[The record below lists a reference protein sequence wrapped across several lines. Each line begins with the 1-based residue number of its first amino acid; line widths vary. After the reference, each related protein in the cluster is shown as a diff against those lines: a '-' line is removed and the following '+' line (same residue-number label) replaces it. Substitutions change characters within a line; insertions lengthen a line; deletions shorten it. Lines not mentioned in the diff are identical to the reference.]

1 MAIVGKF
8 IKGGF
13 DMGGGILNVRC
24 WISFSL
30 FLIIIF
36 FMNAPVFAVKGTI
49 TVTDKEIIERLTRLE
64 EGLKRLEEG
73 LVRLEERQ
81 RGLEQSLNK
90 RIDDLRNLI
99 YVVLAG
105 IFALVGFVIW
115 DRRSAISPVIK
126 QTRDIEE
133 EERKIL
139 KVLREYSRK
148 EPKFAEVMKSV
159 GLL

>member
-1 MAIVGKF
+1 
-8 IKGGF
+8 
-13 DMGGGILNVRC
+13 
-24 WISFSL
+24 
-30 FLIIIF
+30 
-36 FMNAPVFAVKGTI
+36 
-49 TVTDKEIIERLTRLE
+49 LE
-64 EGLKRLEEG
+64 L
-73 LVRLEERQ
+73 
-81 RGLEQSLNK
+81 SLNK
-90 RIDDLRNLI
+90 RIDDLRSEFKEDISELGGRIDDLKNLI
-99 YVVLAG
+99 YVMLAG

-139 KVLREYSRK
+139 KVLRQYSQK